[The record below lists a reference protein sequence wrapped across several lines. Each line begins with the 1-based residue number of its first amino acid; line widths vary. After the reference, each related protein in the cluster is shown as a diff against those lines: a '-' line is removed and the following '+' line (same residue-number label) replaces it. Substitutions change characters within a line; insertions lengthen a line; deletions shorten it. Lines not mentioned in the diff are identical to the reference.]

1 MLLGDDESAD
11 EAFSSTIPLSLMP
24 PLALVG
30 LLALASLASGYVYI
44 SDNGAWVSYDSL
56 DAAFGP

>member
-1 MLLGDDESAD
+1 
-11 EAFSSTIPLSLMP
+11 MP